1 MPSQV
6 WCQCNVLIIF
16 RTIILNMIV
25 TVHEPHL
32 AFYELRGP
40 HMETILEIKNRS
52 IAINTA
58 RRHRDYCKTAM
69 LFFVLDGNVVFSYE
83 NRDVRLNRSDLLVLN
98 KGCEFSYQGSDDIL
112 LASLELMGQTF
123 ESACDGINRMV
134 NCNSSMYENDHYSS
148 IRKLLRQMLLNQT
161 YVKEKDFNYPYLVF
175 DYYSLYYKLLEII
188 VAFFL
193 SGESSESA
201 SGSSSIKDADRK
213 EIIERYVN
221 IHYAES
227 LSLEELASE
236 LFLSKGY
243 LSRYF
248 TQRFGIP
255 FSRYLKEL
263 RLKRAM
269 SDLLYTEK
277 TVTQIALDNGFT
289 NSSFFN
295 RSFRDKYRQTPSE
308 VRHIFRDE
316 VRKSTEEKENEAVRE
331 RVSRLLDESME
342 SLKTVGEEQLYRY
355 SVKENKN
362 AKICQSGIINMGSAA
377 DLMNSDMQEHLAILK
392 DAAPFKYVRFWN
404 PFSEEL
410 HLSINE
416 TRENYNFSRL
426 DRVIGYILKNGMK
439 PFISFEPKME
449 RINEE
454 IESVIVR
461 KNREREIRTPE
472 SWIKITSAFAK
483 HIVQLYGIEEVEQ
496 WIFEIPFGV
505 YKIEGKDPEEG
516 YLLLYSTLW
525 EAFHQYTCSPEIGG
539 PSLPSDE
546 ISLITRLL
554 SKMKESGRLPD
565 FVSAISFAYETDSD
579 SHKYT
584 TRSFDEQYLIHDIR
598 KLRNA
603 ISEAGFDKLPLY
615 LTEWNETI
623 ADRNYINDSCYRG
636 AYILKSLLEMNTDV
650 QMVGYFSGTDRRSE
664 YFDSHLLL
672 QGGNGLLSRDGIMK
686 PAGFAM
692 QLWNGLADHQIA
704 LEDNFIVTTNRRN
717 SYYIAAHNKR
727 PLSLYYYKTP
737 ENAVEKEKLL
747 KYYEDE
753 VILEQNLELNDVENG
768 AYEIRTQK
776 VNEHSGSILN
786 LWKELG
792 FSESLSRRDI
802 QYVRKVCEP
811 HYKLE
816 YIQVTDNR
824 IRLKLVMQPN
834 EITLIEIRST
844 IG

>member
-1 MPSQV
+1 
-6 WCQCNVLIIF
+6 
-16 RTIILNMIV
+16 
-25 TVHEPHL
+25 
-32 AFYELRGP
+32 
-40 HMETILEIKNRS
+40 MESILEIKNRS
-52 IAINTA
+52 IAIDTA
-58 RRHRDYCKTAM
+58 RRHREYCKTAL

-123 ESACDGINRMV
+123 EAACDGINRMV
-134 NCNSSMYENDHYSS
+134 VCNSSMYENEHYSA

-188 VAFFL
+188 AAFFL
-193 SGESSESA
+193 SGEPGEVA
-201 SGSSSIKDADRK
+201 SGSSSIKDTDRK

-221 IHYAES
+221 IHYAEP

-295 RSFRDKYRQTPSE
+295 RSFREKYRQTPSE
-308 VRHIFRDE
+308 VRLAFRDE
-316 VRKSTEEKENEAVRE
+316 IKKPEKEKENKAVTE

-342 SLKTVGEEQLYRY
+342 SLRTVGEKQLYRY
-355 SVKENKN
+355 SVKETQK
-362 AKICQSGIINMGSAA
+362 AKFCRNGIVNMGSAA

-392 DAAPFKYVRFWN
+392 ESVPFRYVRFWD

-416 TRENYNFSRL
+416 SPENYNFSRL
-426 DRVIGYILKNGMK
+426 DRVLGCILKTGMK
-439 PFISFEPKME
+439 PFISFEPKLE

-461 KNREREIRTPE
+461 KSRERIIHTAE

-483 HIVQLYGIEEVEQ
+483 HIIQLYGIEEVEE
-496 WIFEIPFGV
+496 WIFEVPFGV
-505 YKIEGKDPEEG
+505 YEIEGKDPVEG
-516 YLLLYSTLW
+516 YLILYGMLW
-525 EAFHQYTCSPEIGG
+525 EAFRQYTCSPEIGG
-539 PSLPSDE
+539 PSLPSDDKP
-546 ISLITRLL
+546 LITEILL
-554 SKMKESGRLPD
+554 KMKESGRLPD
-565 FVSAISFAYETDSD
+565 FVSAISFAYETDKKSR
-579 SHKYT
+579 KYT
-584 TRSFDEQYLIHDIR
+584 TRSIDEQYLIHDIR
-598 KLRNA
+598 KLRDTL
-603 ISEAGFDKLPLY
+603 SEAGMDKLPIY
-615 LTEWNETI
+615 LTEWNEAIT
-623 ADRNYINDSCYRG
+623 DRNYINDTCYRG
-636 AYILKSLLEMNTDV
+636 AYILKSLLDMNKDV

-686 PAGFAM
+686 PAAFAM
-692 QLWNGLADHQIA
+692 QLWNRLADHQIA

-717 SYYIAAHNKR
+717 SYCIAAHNKR

-776 VNEHSGSILN
+776 VNEYSGSLLN

-802 QYVRKVCEP
+802 QYIRKVCEP

-816 YIQVTDNR
+816 YMQVTDNR

-834 EITLIEIRST
+834 EITLIEIRLT
-844 IG
+844 IA